1 MAGPVF
7 LLCGGRTGG
16 TFLADALARLPGMV
30 LLYEP
35 LYPELPDLVR
45 QNPERSAAVL
55 KHRTVRHHMRGYT
68 LMNDVTLRALHAERG
83 TNPEAY
89 FRFLVEGAPGRPLIK
104 LSRMYGRRSLLRDWF
119 PDATFISLLRDP
131 REQFR
136 SMQRLNWP
144 LDYFGMLSAFGV
156 VARNRHAVYD
166 EAGEVLFLRA
176 WHLAKREAGDLAHL
190 TLHYEDILRNPEH
203 ELGTAAVT
211 LGYPPE
217 LGAEL
222 SHLVQPE

>member
-1 MAGPVF
+1 MNRPVF

-16 TFLADALARLPGMV
+16 TFLADALARLPGMT

-45 QNPERSAAVL
+45 QNPERSDPLL
-55 KHRTVRHHMRGYT
+55 KHRTVRHPMRGYT

-89 FRFLVEGAPGRPLIK
+89 FRFIVEEAHGRPLIK
-104 LSRMYGRRSLLRDWF
+104 LSRMYGRRRLLREWF
-119 PDATFISLLRDP
+119 PDAVFISLLRDP
-131 REQFR
+131 HEQFR
-136 SMQRLNWP
+136 SMRRVGWLP
-144 LDYFGMLSAFGV
+144 DYFGMLSDFGV
-156 VARNRHAVYD
+156 VTRNRMAVWD
-166 EAGEVLFLRA
+166 EAGEVLFTRA

-190 TLHYEDILRNPEH
+190 TLRYGDILRNPEH

-211 LGYPPE
+211 LGYPSE